1 MHLWWIWVLKSSM
14 SHCSWST
21 IDRVCEYAL
30 DPVVSFLRWQ
40 IWIYRKHTAKKSQ
53 CISHFSSAVPPVK
66 FGLRYDSFMPNHQ
79 YTAAA
84 APIAWDWMK
93 RMRSIVHASRNTH
106 TRWRNS
112 ISYIEA
118 LTVSGWHWVPC
129 VYRQFH
135 ASMRAYTKNRRIANK
150 IGNRFYGHRKL
161 KSGILVIDA
170 SIIGRLACAQ
180 QHTHCAQLQIV

>member
-1 MHLWWIWVLKSSM
+1 M
-14 SHCSWST
+14 
-21 IDRVCEYAL
+21 
-30 DPVVSFLRWQ
+30 
-40 IWIYRKHTAKKSQ
+40 
-53 CISHFSSAVPPVK
+53 K

-79 YTAAA
+79 CTAAA

-118 LTVSGWHWVPC
+118 LTVSGWHWAPC

-180 QHTHCAQLQIV
+180 QHTHCAQLQIVQRTCARNDDDNDNKPCCECSFEKGNLVNAFAWCIYHIHSPYFFPPLDFGFGVSFILAL